1 MNTYKHAIDNLFPDN
16 DEQRVAAL
24 RRYQVFNDEPE
35 PVFDRICELACN
47 MFNVSIAHISF
58 LDEENEL
65 VKSSMGLGEQV
76 IKVDRSISLCAITVL
91 NGSSTVIPNALLDE
105 RLAGHP
111 YVYGEFGLRAYAG
124 APILSNDGYIVGT
137 MCLVSRVVRD
147 FTGHEVSLLEGLAR
161 IVNEQLEL
169 RLENL
174 EYNNQQKSIQDRL
187 IASEARL
194 RCILDTMADGVCIVN
209 ENGTTTY
216 INQMAEQIFGVN
228 LLQMQSRSYND
239 SLWINL
245 RLDGS
250 ALPIDEHPMY
260 TMLKTGAPVYD
271 REIGVARPGKNTFY
285 ISVNAVPLFSD
296 QNELSGGV
304 CTFIDVTARRKL
316 MKEKDDFISIASHEL
331 KTPITSLGASL
342 QLMKKMKDNLASPI
356 LPKLIE
362 QANKS
367 MERLNSLVGSLLDV
381 NNINIGALRLN
392 KKAFIIYEMIDECCQ
407 QLRLAGEY
415 RLKITGDCSLRM
427 YADQERIS
435 QVVVNLINNAVK
447 YAPESRVIKINI
459 SIQDGMA
466 KISVED
472 QGRGIDI
479 EKIPHLF
486 DRYYRADYKSLHYSG
501 LGLGLYI
508 SADIIRRHGGEIGV
522 DSVPGQGA
530 CFWFTA
536 PLSDQ

>member
-1 MNTYKHAIDNLFPDN
+1 MNTYKHAIENLLPDN

-24 RRYQVFNDEPE
+24 RRYQIFNDERE
-35 PVFDRICELACN
+35 PVFDSICELACN
-47 MFNVSIAHISF
+47 MFNVPIAHISF
-58 LDEENEL
+58 LNEDSEL
-65 VKSSMGLGEQV
+65 VKSSVGLGEQLIV
-76 IKVDRSISLCAITVL
+76 VDRSMSLCAITVL
-91 NGSSTVIPNALLDE
+91 NGASTVIPNALLDE

-124 APILSNDGYIVGT
+124 APILTNDGYIVGT
-137 MCLVSRVVRD
+137 MCLVSREVRD
-147 FTGHEVSLLEGLAR
+147 FSGHEVGLLEGLAN
-161 IVNEQLEL
+161 IVAEQLEL

-174 EYNNQQKSIQDRL
+174 EYNAQQKSIQNRL
-187 IASEARL
+187 MASEARL
-194 RCILDTMADGVCIVN
+194 RCILDTMADGVCIVDAK
-209 ENGTTTY
+209 GTASY
-216 INQMAEQIFGVN
+216 INHMAEQIFGVN

-239 SLWINL
+239 ALWINL

-250 ALPIDEHPMY
+250 VLPPEEHPMY
-260 TMLKTGAPVYD
+260 IMLKTGAPVYD
-271 REIGVARPGKNTFY
+271 REIGISKPEKDTFY
-285 ISVNAVPLFSD
+285 ISVNAVPLFSEEH
-296 QNELSGGV
+296 ELTGGI
-304 CTFIDVTARRKL
+304 CTFIDVTAQRKL

-342 QLMKKMKDNLASPI
+342 QLMQKMKDNLASPM

-362 QANKS
+362 QANSS
-367 MERLNSLVGSLLDV
+367 MERLNGLVGNLLDA
-381 NNINIGALRLN
+381 NSINIGALRLN
-392 KKAFIIYEMIDECCQ
+392 NKVFNIYEMTDECCQ

-415 RLKITGDCSLRM
+415 RLMITGDRSLQM

-447 YAPESRVIKINI
+447 YAPESKLIEINI
-459 SIQDGMA
+459 STQDEMA
-466 KISVED
+466 KISVAD
-472 QGRGIDI
+472 QGKGIDA

-522 DSVPGQGA
+522 DSVQGQGA

-536 PLSDQ
+536 PLFNQ

>member
-1 MNTYKHAIDNLFPDN
+1 VNTYKHAIDNLLPDD

-24 RRYQVFNDEPE
+24 RKYQVFNDEPE
-35 PVFDRICELACN
+35 PVFDRICELACT
-47 MFNVSIAHISF
+47 MFNVPIAHISF
-58 LDEENEL
+58 LDEDSEL
-65 VKSSMGLGEQV
+65 VKSSMGLGDQV
-76 IKVDRSISLCAITVL
+76 IRVDRSMSLCAITVL
-91 NGSSTVIPNALLDE
+91 NGNSTVIPNALLDE

-124 APILSNDGYIVGT
+124 SPILSSDGHIVGT
-137 MCLVSRVVRD
+137 MCLVSREVRD
-147 FTGHEVSLLEGLAR
+147 FSEHEISLLEGLAR
-161 IVNEQLEL
+161 VVAEQLEL

-174 EYNNQQKSIQDRL
+174 EHNNRQKSIQNRL
-187 IASEARL
+187 IASEAHL

-209 ENGTTTY
+209 ENGITTY

-250 ALPIDEHPMY
+250 VLPIEEHPMY

-271 REIGVARPGKNTFY
+271 REIGIAKPEQDIFY
-285 ISVNAVPLFSD
+285 ISVNAVPLLSD

-342 QLMKKMKDNLASPI
+342 QLIKKMKDNLASPM

-362 QANKS
+362 LANES
-367 MERLNSLVGSLLDV
+367 MERLNNLVGNLLDA

-392 KKAFIIYEMIDECCQ
+392 SKAFNIYEMIDACCQ

-415 RLKITGDCSLRM
+415 PLMITGDRSLRM
-427 YADQERIS
+427 YADQERIR
-435 QVVVNLINNAVK
+435 QVVVNLINNAIK
-447 YAPESRVIKINI
+447 YAPESRVIEINI
-459 SIQDGMA
+459 STQDGMA

-472 QGRGIDI
+472 QGKGIDI

-522 DSVPGQGA
+522 NSAPGRGA

-536 PLSDQ
+536 PLSGQ

>member
-1 MNTYKHAIDNLFPDN
+1 MNTYKHAIENLLPDN

-24 RRYQVFNDEPE
+24 RRYQIFNDERE
-35 PVFDRICELACN
+35 PVFDSICELACN
-47 MFNVSIAHISF
+47 MFNVPIAHISF
-58 LDEENEL
+58 LNEDSEL
-65 VKSSMGLGEQV
+65 VKSSVGLGEQLIV
-76 IKVDRSISLCAITVL
+76 VDRSMSLCAITVL
-91 NGSSTVIPNALLDE
+91 NGASTVIPNALLDE

-124 APILSNDGYIVGT
+124 APILTNDGYIVGT
-137 MCLVSRVVRD
+137 MCLVSREVRD
-147 FTGHEVSLLEGLAR
+147 FSRHEVGLLEGLAN
-161 IVNEQLEL
+161 IVAEQLEL

-174 EYNNQQKSIQDRL
+174 EYNAQQKSIQNRL
-187 IASEARL
+187 MASEARL
-194 RCILDTMADGVCIVN
+194 RCILDTMADGVCIVDAK
-209 ENGTTTY
+209 GKASY
-216 INQMAEQIFGVN
+216 INHMAEQIFGVN

-239 SLWINL
+239 ALWINL

-250 ALPIDEHPMY
+250 VLPPEEHPMY
-260 TMLKTGAPVYD
+260 IMLKTGAPVYD
-271 REIGVARPGKNTFY
+271 REIGISKPEKDTFY
-285 ISVNAVPLFSD
+285 ISVNAVPLFSEEH
-296 QNELSGGV
+296 ELTGGI
-304 CTFIDVTARRKL
+304 CTFIDVTAQRKL

-342 QLMKKMKDNLASPI
+342 QLMQKMKDNLASPM
-356 LPKLIE
+356 LPRLIE
-362 QANKS
+362 QANSS
-367 MERLNSLVGSLLDV
+367 MERLNGLVGNLLDA
-381 NNINIGALRLN
+381 NSINIGALRLN
-392 KKAFIIYEMIDECCQ
+392 NKVFNIYEMTEECCQ

-415 RLKITGDCSLRM
+415 RLMITGDRSLQM

-447 YAPESRVIKINI
+447 YAPESKLIEINI
-459 SIQDGMA
+459 STQDEMA
-466 KISVED
+466 KISVAD
-472 QGRGIDI
+472 QGKGIDA

-522 DSVPGQGA
+522 DSVQGQGA

-536 PLSDQ
+536 PLFNQ

>member
-1 MNTYKHAIDNLFPDN
+1 MNTYKHAIDNLFPD
-16 DEQRVAAL
+16 DDDQRVAAL
-24 RRYQVFNDEPE
+24 GRYQVFNDEPE

-47 MFNVSIAHISF
+47 MFNVPIAHISF
-58 LDEENEL
+58 LDEESEL

-76 IKVDRSISLCAITVL
+76 IRVDRSMSLCAITVL

-124 APILSNDGYIVGT
+124 APIISNDGYIVGT
-137 MCLVSRVVRD
+137 MCLVSHEVRD

-161 IVNEQLEL
+161 IVAEQLEL

-174 EYNNQQKSIQDRL
+174 EHNNRQKFIQDRL
-187 IASEARL
+187 MASEARL
-194 RCILDTMADGVCIVN
+194 RCILDTMADGVCIVD

-216 INQMAEQIFGVN
+216 INQMAGQIFGVN
-228 LLQMQSRSYND
+228 LLQMQNRSYND
-239 SLWINL
+239 PLWINL

-250 ALPIDEHPMY
+250 VLPIDEHPMY
-260 TMLKTGAPVYD
+260 TMLKTAAPVYD
-271 REIGVARPGKNTFY
+271 REIGVARPEKDTFY

-342 QLMKKMKDNLASPI
+342 QLIKKMKDNLSPMV
-356 LPKLIE
+356 PKLIE
-362 QANKS
+362 LANES
-367 MERLNSLVGSLLDV
+367 MERLNSLVGNLLDA

-392 KKAFIIYEMIDECCQ
+392 SKAFSIYEMIDACCR
-407 QLRLAGEY
+407 QLRIAGEY
-415 RLKITGDCSLRM
+415 RLMITGDCSLRM

-435 QVVVNLINNAVK
+435 QVVINLINNAVK
-447 YAPESRVIKINI
+447 YAPESKVIEINI
-459 SIQDGMA
+459 STQDGMA
-466 KISVED
+466 KISVAD
-472 QGRGIDI
+472 QGEGIDI
-479 EKIPHLF
+479 EKIPYLF

-522 DSVPGQGA
+522 ESVPGQGA